1 MIETILRTGLQNR
14 IVRLM
19 SILGAGLIAGIC
31 FNLAFYAP
39 AWSLEGIWGGL
50 LSAALIYFFS

>member
-1 MIETILRTGLQNR
+1 
-14 IVRLM
+14 M